1 MKLALRVAFFASAAL
16 LASAN
21 YEENV
26 STRSMYYAGAAYCDK
41 VTLDNWTCGEPC
53 TSNLGV
59 SSVSKIENELLDT
72 FAFVTYNAK
81 DNEIV
86 VSFRGTNG
94 ADFMN
99 WITNIVY
106 YRVQYEDV
114 IGSQVHSGFY
124 TAYTAVRTQVISA
137 VKNLLDAHGVNTPI
151 LFTGHS
157 LGGALAT
164 FAIIDVKL
172 TLKPLGTLR
181 FYSFGSPRIGN
192 DVFTDYF
199 MNLFPSVYQR
209 VTHYTDV
216 VVQIPPRQMGFN
228 HAGNEVWYYNDQ
240 GLEHKICENNA
251 GALESTRCADS
262 YIFTTGI
269 EAHLNY
275 LGRPISNM
283 CKV

>member
-59 SSVSKIENELLDT
+59 SSISKIENELLDT
-72 FAFVTYNAK
+72 FAFVTYNAN

-151 LFTGHS
+151 LFTGQS

-164 FAIIDVKL
+164 FAIIDVKR

-228 HAGNEVWYYNDQ
+228 HAGNEVWYFNDQ

>member
-59 SSVSKIENELLDT
+59 SSISKIENELLDT
-72 FAFVTYNAK
+72 FAFVTFNAK

-164 FAIIDVKL
+164 FAIIDVKR

-199 MNLFPSVYQR
+199 MNLFPGVYQR

-228 HAGNEVWYYNDQ
+228 HAGNEVWYFNDQ

-269 EAHLNY
+269 DAHLNY